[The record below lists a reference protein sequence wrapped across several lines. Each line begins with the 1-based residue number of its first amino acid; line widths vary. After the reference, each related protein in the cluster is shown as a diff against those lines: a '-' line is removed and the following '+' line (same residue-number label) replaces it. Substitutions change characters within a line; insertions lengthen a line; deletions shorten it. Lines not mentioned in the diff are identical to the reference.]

1 MFNKN
6 VAIAYPNFKFSFTIW
21 MLGRA
26 HKYLEELREKSAGV
40 KVNGT
45 LLEKV
50 KGEAESWVEV
60 KVQEVDSDGDTDGTG
75 KTNGKVNGN
84 GYVANGNGHA
94 VATNGHASNGHVK
107 TARVDTSA

>member
-50 KGEAESWVEV
+50 KGEVEAWVQVEV
-60 KVQEVDSDGDTDGTG
+60 QEAVDSDGDADGTG
-75 KTNGKVNGN
+75 KANGN
-84 GYVANGNGHA
+84 GHIANGNGHA

>member
-1 MFNKN
+1 
-6 VAIAYPNFKFSFTIW
+6 
-21 MLGRA
+21 MLTEEEKA
-26 HKYLEELREKSAGV
+26 ELKEELREKSAGV

-50 KGEAESWVEV
+50 KGEAEAWVEV
-60 KVQEVDSDGDTDGTG
+60 KVQEVNSDGDADGTG
-75 KTNGKVNGN
+75 KTNGN